1 MQTIDGREEESSTTD
16 ELDQRLWPRAEG
28 DVAEAVLWTSVKESQ
43 PVKILDESQTGI
55 AVLVNDA
62 SQLYPDCEVRLVFRG
77 EPMWAL
83 VRNVGP
89 EEDGKRRIGLEWGCS
104 NNRVAP
110 LDFPTGDL
118 P

>member
-1 MQTIDGREEESSTTD
+1 MQTLDGREEENSTTD
-16 ELDQRLWPRAEG
+16 ELDQRLWPRAAGEV
-28 DVAEAVLWTSVKESQ
+28 DEATLWTNVKESQ
-43 PVKILDESQTGI
+43 AVMILDESQTGI
-55 AVLVNDA
+55 AVLVDDA
-62 SQLYPDCEVRLVFRG
+62 SKLYPDCEVRLVFRG

-104 NNRVAP
+104 NSRFAS
-110 LDFPTGDL
+110 LEFPTGDL